1 MAKLLQELKRRNVF
15 RVSVAYIVVAWLIIQ
30 VIETVSDPLGLPDWT
45 EAFFIVLL
53 LAGLPVIVLFSWA
66 FELTPDG
73 LKKTKDVDTSESVTS
88 VTGKKLNHTIIIVLV
103 LALGY
108 FLWER
113 QGLVEQAAQPV
124 EVVADSTE
132 EEQTSLASIAVLPFV
147 NMSADPEQEYFSDGI
162 SEELLNLL
170 AKIPDLRVPA
180 RTSSF
185 QFKGQNL
192 DIGDV
197 ARQLNVK
204 HVLEGSVRKADVRV
218 RVTAQLIEAETGYH
232 LWSDTF
238 DRELD
243 DIFAIQDEISAA
255 IVTALSETLGLNV
268 DAAPVVKAA
277 ANPEAYNAFLLAQHQ
292 IQKRTK
298 QDVEASIP
306 NYERALAADPNYA
319 PAHAGIGLAWY
330 LLTASRSTYGTLSL
344 EESLSKSLPHIE
356 KALELDD
363 ELPEALGVMGLTLDA
378 RQRYE
383 EALPY
388 FEKSLALN
396 PSLTDVRNWYSQT
409 LDQLGR
415 SDDSLN
421 EMEKA
426 YETDPLSVLTL
437 NNYTNEL
444 LLRRRFD
451 KVGPVL
457 DRLTQIDPARGM
469 GFKGFVLIAQQRAA
483 DGVEQQLRA
492 VDFDPA
498 NLRLRAQS
506 SFSLWSLGFKDAA
519 LEVWPYP
526 ENLLPLVSRGVD
538 FEYRLELAQE
548 RFNDDPNNPDA
559 IEDLAWAHW
568 DAGHEEEALKLAE
581 RYLDTLGATRRP
593 IDGANMMFAFDAWQR
608 GDEEAMLERLVG
620 IEARIDQ
627 QLASGLDFFWPHFQK
642 AMILRMRGNTSLA
655 LEHLEKAVTQ
665 AMFSDESLERFY
677 GRMGLGEIPEFVE
690 LRTRNRQYVAAEREQ
705 LLAKACGPDGFE
717 VWRPSAAECGK
728 TPSPT

>member
-1 MAKLLQELKRRNVF
+1 
-15 RVSVAYIVVAWLIIQ
+15 
-30 VIETVSDPLGLPDWT
+30 
-45 EAFFIVLL
+45 
-53 LAGLPVIVLFSWA
+53 
-66 FELTPDG
+66 
-73 LKKTKDVDTSESVTS
+73 
-88 VTGKKLNHTIIIVLV
+88 
-103 LALGY
+103 
-108 FLWER
+108 
-113 QGLVEQAAQPV
+113 
-124 EVVADSTE
+124 
-132 EEQTSLASIAVLPFV
+132 
-147 NMSADPEQEYFSDGI
+147 
-162 SEELLNLL
+162 
-170 AKIPDLRVPA
+170 
-180 RTSSF
+180 
-185 QFKGQNL
+185 
-192 DIGDV
+192 
-197 ARQLNVK
+197 
-204 HVLEGSVRKADVRV
+204 
-218 RVTAQLIEAETGYH
+218 
-232 LWSDTF
+232 
-238 DRELD
+238 
-243 DIFAIQDEISAA
+243 
-255 IVTALSETLGLNV
+255 
-268 DAAPVVKAA
+268 
-277 ANPEAYNAFLLAQHQ
+277 
-292 IQKRTK
+292 
-298 QDVEASIP
+298 
-306 NYERALAADPNYA
+306 
-319 PAHAGIGLAWY
+319 
-330 LLTASRSTYGTLSL
+330 
-344 EESLSKSLPHIE
+344 
-356 KALELDD
+356 
-363 ELPEALGVMGLTLDA
+363 
-378 RQRYE
+378 
-383 EALPY
+383 
-388 FEKSLALN
+388 
-396 PSLTDVRNWYSQT
+396 
-409 LDQLGR
+409 
-415 SDDSLN
+415 
-421 EMEKA
+421 
-426 YETDPLSVLTL
+426 
-437 NNYTNEL
+437 
-444 LLRRRFD
+444 
-451 KVGPVL
+451 
-457 DRLTQIDPARGM
+457 M

-642 AMILRMRGNTSLA
+642 AMILRMRGNTSRA

-677 GRMGLGEIPEFVE
+677 GRMDLGEIPEFVE